1 MKTYKVTNINK
12 YGEEIKD
19 LTKYPIPEE
28 IQKIMWK
35 LMVEGQKKKEK
46 AA

>member
-1 MKTYKVTNINK
+1 MKHYKVTNINK
-12 YGEEIKD
+12 NGEIIDD
-19 LTKYPIPEE
+19 LSKYQIPDELQE
-28 IQKIMWK
+28 RIWK